1 MSIAALN
8 WALRDPHVQD
18 NVKGVAR
25 SVLTV
30 LADHANQRQH
40 EVWISRLTLVDET
53 GFSDGACG
61 KGLKELQAG
70 GFILNLGYRERKRC
84 WQLAVTSPKY
94 GEINRSTM
102 APGANVTS
110 AGAADVN
117 RHDLSTTSARPQ
129 RELLT
134 NQNPKQTTTTAL
146 AVAAGTHPAR
156 GHEK

>member
-18 NVKGVAR
+18 SVKGVAR

-40 EVWISRLTLVDET
+40 QVWVSRLTLVDET

-61 KGLKELQAG
+61 KALKELQAG

-94 GEINRSTM
+94 GEINRSTL
-102 APGANVTS
+102 PGDGNVTS
-110 AGAADVN
+110 AGAAEVVPLDF
-117 RHDLSTTSARPQ
+117 STTSARPQ

-134 NQNPKQTTTTAL
+134 NQNPNQTTTTAFSRSCRD
-146 AVAAGTHPAR
+146 TPRAR
-156 GHEK
+156 P